1 MLVSDDNLMDILQIA
16 LYKYTDLGY
25 AADGTQKSGIKRGEM
40 LIFLPDENNR
50 PIKIQ
55 LYYKLDLKTGEVT
68 FTYP

>member
-25 AADGTQKSGIKRGEM
+25 AADGTQKSGTKRGEM

-55 LYYKLDLKTGEVT
+55 LFYKLDLATGEVS
-68 FTYP
+68 FIYP

>member
-1 MLVSDDNLMDILQIA
+1 MTVNDDNLMDILPEA
-16 LYKYTDLGY
+16 LFNYTDLGY
-25 AADGTQKSGIKRGEM
+25 IADGTQKRGIKRGEM

-55 LYYKLDLKTGEVT
+55 LYYKLDLATGEVS

>member
-1 MLVSDDNLMDILQIA
+1 MTVNDANVIEILKKA
-16 LYKYTDLGY
+16 LFIYTDLGY
-25 AADGTQKSGIKRGEM
+25 VTDGTQRSGIKRGEV